1 MAIIVQ
7 KYGGTSVAD
16 TERIREVARRI
27 CATHEAGNQ
36 VVAVVSAMGDS
47 TDELLRMAHEI
58 TADPPSR
65 ELDML
70 MSTGERISVALL
82 AMAIHELGHEA
93 TSLSGAQAGIQT
105 DTVHTKARIT
115 GIAGTRLKDTLDSGR
130 IALVA
135 GFQGMSPDED
145 ITTLGRGGSDTTAV
159 ALAAALAA
167 GDCEIYTDVDG
178 VYSADPNI
186 VPDARKID
194 IVSYGEMLEM
204 AATGAEVLML
214 RSVEY
219 AQKYDVPLHVRSSFT
234 DKAGTLV
241 RKEDETMEKA
251 VVSAV
256 THSTEESKLT
266 LLRVPDKP
274 GIAATVFG
282 ALADENVNVDM
293 ILQNVS
299 EQGTTDISFTVMQ
312 SDLPAAQLA
321 LDRLCDELGVVYVL
335 GEHMGKVSIIGAGM
349 KSYPGVAARMFRTLA
364 DNDINIEMIST
375 SSIKVS
381 CVIERD
387 QVEAAV
393 RALHAEFELGG

>member
-1 MAIIVQ
+1 MPIIVQ
-7 KYGGTSVAD
+7 KYGGSSVAD
-16 TERIREVARRI
+16 TERIKVVARRI
-27 CATHEAGNQ
+27 YAAHEAGDQ

-47 TDELLRMAHEI
+47 TDALLAMAQEM
-58 TADPPSR
+58 TTDPPER

-93 TSLSGAQAGIQT
+93 ISLSGSQAGVKT
-105 DTVHTKARIT
+105 DTLHTKARIT
-115 GIAGTRLKDTLDSGR
+115 GIDDARLREILGSGK

-159 ALAAALAA
+159 ALAAALGASE
-167 GDCEIYTDVDG
+167 CEIYTDVDG
-178 VYSADPNI
+178 IYSADPNI
-186 VPDARKID
+186 VPDACKID
-194 IVSYGEMLEM
+194 AVSYGEMLEM

-219 AQKYDVPLHVRSSFT
+219 AQQYSVPLHVRSSFT
-234 DKAGTLV
+234 DKPGTLV
-241 RKEDETMEKA
+241 RKEDEEMEKA
-251 VVSAV
+251 VVSAI
-256 THSTEESKLT
+256 THTTEESKLT

-274 GIAATVFG
+274 GIAAIVFG

-312 SDLPAAQLA
+312 DDLPTAQLA
-321 LDRLCDELGVVYVL
+321 LDAICDDLGVAYVI
-335 GEHMGKVSIIGAGM
+335 GEQMGKVSIVGAGM
-349 KSYPGVAARMFRTLA
+349 KSYPGVASRMFKTLA
-364 DNDINIEMIST
+364 EHAINIEMIST

-381 CVIERD
+381 CVIERS

-393 RALHAEFELGG
+393 KALHNEFGLGQ